1 MPERVERI
9 SDGNW
14 KRIQRWAVPLEDNFN
29 DALAKVL
36 DAAEAYREGSAV
48 EPVIWTQPAPAHL
61 RRTLADQ
68 ALSRP
73 GTWRRRYEEA
83 ILKGLFEAGG
93 ESTADN
99 IVSGVF
105 AKLRGHLR
113 ESDYRVE
120 PSGQQQWVHRV
131 HANRFHLVELGM
143 LKNDS
148 PHGVWQ
154 LTDAGRQVAEEL
166 IGGTTG
172 DAAA

>member
-1 MPERVERI
+1 MVMRWSETMPERIERI

-14 KRIQRWAVPLEDNFN
+14 KRIQQWAVALEDNFN

-36 DAAEAYREGSAV
+36 DAAEAHRESSV
-48 EPVIWTQPAPAHL
+48 SEPPISTRQAPTTTHHE
-61 RRTLADQ
+61 LADRV
-68 ALSRP
+68 LSRA

-83 ILKGLFEAGG
+83 ILTALFVAGG
-93 ESTADN
+93 ESTADK

-105 AKLRGHLR
+105 KKLGANLR
-113 ESDYRVE
+113 ESDHRIE

-148 PHGVWQ
+148 PHGLWQ
-154 LTDAGRQVAEEL
+154 LTDAGRQVA
-166 IGGTTG
+166 
-172 DAAA
+172 